1 MSLITKLDTSV
12 SDSSLVQLGTFTL
25 TSKVVENAV
34 ANDRV
39 CGIGGPCEL
48 TIVGNPATCYFTDNT
63 LTQNQGQ
70 TKTLTGNGVSYFW
83 VSNANCKIIVKP
95 KYGITDLTLNG
106 TGIYLDAEGMAQL
119 GYMTSLQHTLF
130 ESLDTAGDISV
141 LKTCSSLK
149 TMQANQYISGTDGW
163 WGITGDADELVG
175 LPLEDIDL
183 HKTSVKAT
191 LSKLASIATLKTLR
205 LYAVSDVSGNVSSF
219 IGKSNITVLRIGA
232 LRSGV
237 NTKITGN
244 ITDLGDLVNATTIS
258 VAYTAV
264 TGTCDDL
271 AAALAAAGK
280 TSGTVSITQ
289 ADGTSKSFTFPLA

>member
-1 MSLITKLDTSV
+1 MSLITKLDSSV
-12 SDSSLVQLGTFTL
+12 SDSSLVQLGAFTL
-25 TSKVVENAV
+25 TSKVIENA
-34 ANDRV
+34 AADDRV

-48 TIVGNPATCYFTDNT
+48 TIIGNPATCYFTDVT

-70 TKTLTGNGVSYFW
+70 TKTLTGSTASYFW
-83 VSNANCKIIVKP
+83 VSNAACKIIVKP

-106 TGIYLDAEGMAQL
+106 TGIYIDAEGMAQL
-119 GYMTSLQHTLF
+119 GYMTSLTHTLF
-130 ESLDTAGDISV
+130 GSLDMAGDISV

-149 TMQANQYISGTDGW
+149 TMDSDPYVVGTDGW

-175 LPLEDIDL
+175 LPLENIDL
-183 HKTSVKAT
+183 HKISVKAT

-205 LYAVSDVSGNVSSF
+205 IDAVSDVSGNVSSF
-219 IGKSNITVLRIGA
+219 IGKSNITSLRIGA
-232 LRSGV
+232 LRSGI

-244 ITDLGDLVNATTIS
+244 ITDLGTLVNATTIR
-258 VAYTAV
+258 VAYSAV

-289 ADGTSKSFTFPLA
+289 ANGTSKSFTFPLA